1 MKHGAYSTVAIFGD
15 DATSLPGSQR
25 LIAKIESYWRERGH
39 QVHLRLV
46 KMPYHVG
53 AREAAYRIESD
64 LVNGLPRQCVK
75 AEQAA

>member
-15 DATSLPGSQR
+15 DATSLNGSQR
-25 LIAKIESYWRERGH
+25 IKAKIEGYWRERGH

-46 KMPYHVG
+46 KMPYNQG

-64 LVNGLPRQCVK
+64 LLYGLPRQCVK

>member
-1 MKHGAYSTVAIFGD
+1 MKHGGYTTVAIFGD
-15 DATSLPGSQR
+15 DATSLAGSQR
-25 LIAKIESYWRERGH
+25 IKAQIERYWRERGH

-46 KMPYHVG
+46 KMPYNQG

-64 LVNGLPRQCVK
+64 LLNGLPRQCVK